1 MPSFQPRPPHVVPPV
16 RPKGR
21 KTLRNSAPPNAKAP
35 MDSAEFPTGS
45 PNFHSCDFET
55 THRCFCL
62 TSEAV
67 ALDWG
72 SNLASLERSGGRA
85 ASEGPFSGE
94 ATGVTW
100 RTGGRAPVTPQQP
113 ERPIAEGAAATPHAQ
128 IANSKPKLWNRRV
141 ERLHVWPAPGSEDT
155 ELGVLMELE
164 VGHGETEVYAR
175 VQA

>member
-1 MPSFQPRPPHVVPPV
+1 VVPPV

-21 KTLRNSAPPNAKAP
+21 KTLRNSAPPNARAQ

-45 PNFHSCDFET
+45 PNFHSCDFKT

-100 RTGGRAPVTPQQP
+100 RNGSRAPATPQQP

-128 IANSKPKLWNRRV
+128 IANSKPKLALEPPGRKASRV
-141 ERLHVWPAPGSEDT
+141 PPRSAAKSLSSRLKAFNLTAAPRASGW
-155 ELGVLMELE
+155 LGRYRL
-164 VGHGETEVYAR
+164 T
-175 VQA
+175 